1 MKKIKH
7 SILSLALLLGLLAP
21 AALPTVVGA
30 QISQESK
37 DAACEGLGTSGGG
50 GCNGSSGNSVMNLVS
65 TAVEVLSWIIG
76 VVAVIMVIVGG
87 FKFVVSAGDANG
99 VKSAR
104 STIIYALVGL
114 VVAALAQILVRFVLT
129 NV

>member
-1 MKKIKH
+1 MKRIKNT
-7 SILSLALLLGLLAP
+7 ILSFALLVGLLVP
-21 AALPTVVGA
+21 ATLPVSVGA

-37 DAACEGLGTSGGG
+37 DAACQGLGGCDGTSGG
-50 GCNGSSGNSVMNLVS
+50 SVAGLVS
-65 TAVEVLSWIIG
+65 RAVEILSWIIG